1 MSDSKLRR
9 EALLYHAKPSPGK
22 IQVIPREQLKEL
34 FALATPI
41 SENRKEFAYLELNI
55 PGENE
60 FATIKED
67 KKALPRYSKFMNINP
82 KIKSRV
88 FDSNLTPITK
98 QDIIKILL
106 NKLNNKINVLKHQ
119 KYNNNN
125 NNNVE
130 YILNDGDYIGTVKF
144 FNEARGFGFITEKTT
159 KKEFFIHKSNLCEV
173 IKENDL
179 VIFNIIKGRKKGQKA
194 ANNVEIFDKNNN
206 KHIKQN

>member
-1 MSDSKLRR
+1 MSSFEKSISK
-9 EALLYHAKPSPGK
+9 K
-22 IQVIPREQLKEL
+22 IENWTNSIQLKEL
-34 FALATPI
+34 FTMSSIKAKNKFVNYDYMKLFDFPKI
-41 SENRKEFAYLELNI
+41 K
-55 PGENE
+55 NE
-60 FATIKED
+60 
-67 KKALPRYSKFMNINP
+67 KKALPTYSKMINYNEILKPLASNIKTDLDLNEKEKLSHLLT
-82 KIKSRV
+82 KI
-88 FDSNLTPITK
+88 
-98 QDIIKILL
+98 
-106 NKLNNKINVLKHQ
+106 NNKINVLKHQ